1 LIFMQTQPVEDIEA
15 VLGRFQAW
23 AGSRNAVE
31 AKPGIRELS
40 YEEALES
47 GRYRWRGAD
56 RASSKKKLGAE
67 PGVVP
72 DAAPGAAV
80 KREAQRAKRDS
91 ISDRDGKCSAKQV
104 RTRRYSAKRAAG
116 AKKISAAVVPSKA
129 ERKPSFREVMTEA
142 VRPAEVV
149 VAQPVELARQVAV
162 SIRLAPAERA
172 LIKTRAAEAG
182 ISASAYIRQC
192 ALEVEQLRTQV
203 QQAIA
208 AMEGKVPA
216 QLQAPV
222 QAPGLFSR
230 IARRF
235 FPGSAQTVALRA

>member
-1 LIFMQTQPVEDIEA
+1 MQTQPIEDIEA
-15 VLGRFQAW
+15 VLGRFHAW
-23 AGSRNAVE
+23 TGSRNANE
-31 AKPGIRELS
+31 KRPGIRELS
-40 YEEALES
+40 CGEALES
-47 GRYRWRGAD
+47 GRYRWRGVD
-56 RASSKKKLGAE
+56 RASSKKKLSAE

-72 DAAPGAAV
+72 DAAPDVAA
-80 KREAQRAKRDS
+80 KSGTQRAKRDS
-91 ISDRDGKCSAKQV
+91 ISDRDGKRSAKQV
-104 RTRRYSAKRAAG
+104 RARSHSTNRVADT
-116 AKKISAAVVPSKA
+116 KKTSNAAVPLKA
-129 ERKPSFREVMTEA
+129 DLKRSFREAMTEA

-149 VAQPVELARQVAV
+149 VAKPVELARQVAI

-182 ISASAYIRQC
+182 ISASTYIRQC
-192 ALEVEQLRTQV
+192 ALEVEQLRAQV

-216 QLQAPV
+216 QLQVPV

-235 FPGSAQTVALRA
+235 FPGGAQAVAVRV